1 MMKDSMRKLF
11 IVAAAAISALAQTD
25 LTVGATWTSPQ
36 PQNLATVPAEG
47 SPGGFSTALRAAT
60 TALVAG
66 QPWTPQLSL
75 TLPAATRAGQWLRFR
90 FWARSAN
97 GSLIG
102 LIHELSAAP
111 NTKALDTTVKLSEE
125 WKEFAFTYQ
134 PLDWAQRTSAL
145 RVRLGLSIGT
155 VELAGLRL
163 EDWGSTLQPP
173 PSLGFD
179 AFGGQTVNDDWRES
193 AQARI
198 RQLRM
203 GTLTVKVVDAGGQPL
218 TGAKVEVEQTR
229 HAFRF
234 GTAIADGP
242 LFANT
247 PDGERYRTEI
257 KRLFNYTVLENALKW
272 NFNNGN
278 GFPTASRM
286 LDWCAENGLPV
297 RGHNLLWPSYQYLPT
312 PVRNLRGQELRTAIE
327 LHVKDAAAK
336 AKGRVVLWDV
346 INEAVTNTEVTREAG
361 RDLLWKSYQ
370 WAREIDPDAGL
381 AYNDYNISNSR
392 AGANEAQ
399 RQAILK
405 VIQELLDNG
414 APITLLGDQG
424 HMNVPLTPIPRVLE
438 TWDDLAQFG
447 LPLEITEFDV
457 VLGGIRDEGAQAK
470 YLADYLTAAFSHPK
484 MQSFLMWGFWDGAH
498 WLAAQGAGIY
508 RRDWSPRP
516 MLEAY
521 ERLVFRDWWTR
532 DQGETNEDGSWNT
545 RAFKG
550 THRVRVT
557 VGDITKDVN
566 LTLGDQAE
574 ASVTFP

>member
-1 MMKDSMRKLF
+1 MIKESMRKLF
-11 IVAAAAISALAQTD
+11 IVAALAIPAFAQTD
-25 LTVGATWTSPQ
+25 LTAGLPWTTPQ
-36 PQNLATVPAEG
+36 PQNLATVPADG
-47 SPGGFSTALRAAT
+47 NPGGFPTALRAT
-60 TALVAG
+60 TAALVAG

-75 TLPAATRAGQWLRFR
+75 TLPVATRAGQWLRFR

-102 LIHELSAAP
+102 LIHELNAP
-111 NTKALDTTVKLSEE
+111 PDTKALDTTVKLPAD

-134 PLDWAQRTSAL
+134 SLAWAPRASAL
-145 RVRLGLSIGT
+145 RVRLGLSIGV
-155 VELAGLRL
+155 VEIAGLRL
-163 EDWGSTLQPP
+163 EDWGSAEQPP
-173 PSLGFD
+173 PTIGLD
-179 AFGGQTVNDDWRES
+179 VYGGQAVNDDWRES

-203 GTLTVKVVDAGGQPL
+203 GTLNVKVVDADGQPVM
-218 TGAKVEVEQTR
+218 GAKVEVEQTR

-242 LFANT
+242 LFAT
-247 PDGERYRTEI
+247 SPDGERYRAEI
-257 KRLFNYTVLENALKW
+257 KRLFNYAVLENALKW
-272 NFNNGN
+272 SFNNGN
-278 GFPTASRM
+278 GFPIASRM
-286 LDWCAENGLPV
+286 LDWCAANGIPV
-297 RGHNLLWPSYQYLPT
+297 RGHTLLWPSYRHIPT
-312 PVRNLRGQELRTAIE
+312 QLQSLRGQDLRNAIE
-327 LHVKDAAAK
+327 ARVKDAVSK
-336 AKGRVVLWDV
+336 TRGRVVLWDV
-346 INEAVTNTEVTREAG
+346 VNEAVTNTELTRDGG

-370 WAREIDPDAGL
+370 WAREMDPDIGL
-381 AYNDYNISNSR
+381 VYNDYNISNSR

-405 VIQELLDNG
+405 IIQELLDNG
-414 APITLLGDQG
+414 APVTLLGDQG
-424 HMNVPLTPIPRVLE
+424 HMNVPFTPIPRVLE

-447 LPLEITEFDV
+447 LPIEITEFDV
-457 VLGGIRDEGAQAK
+457 VLGGIRDEEAQAK

-532 DQGETNEDGSWNT
+532 DRGETNEAGIWNT

-557 VGDITKDVN
+557 VGDVTKDGNV
-566 LTLGDQAE
+566 TLDDQAE
-574 ASVTFP
+574 TLVTFP

>member
-1 MMKDSMRKLF
+1 MRPL
-11 IVAAAAISALAQTD
+11 ILIAILAPHALAQTD
-25 LTVGATWTSPQ
+25 LAAGATWSFSQ
-36 PQNLATVPAEG
+36 PQNFSTVAAAD
-47 SPGGFSTALRAAT
+47 SPGGFSSAFRATT

-66 QPWTPQLSL
+66 QPWSPQLSL
-75 TLPAATRAGQWLRFR
+75 TLPAETRAGQWVRFR

-97 GSLIG
+97 GSLAG
-102 LIHELSAAP
+102 LIHELNAAP
-111 NTKALDTTVKLSEE
+111 NTKALDTVVKLSGE
-125 WKEFAFTYQ
+125 WKEFAFAYQ
-134 PLDWAQRTSAL
+134 PIAWAARTSAL
-145 RVRLGLSIGT
+145 RVRLGLSVGT

-163 EDWGSTLQPP
+163 EDWGFTVQPP

-179 AFGGQTVNDDWRES
+179 AYGGQAVDDTWRPA
-193 AQARI
+193 AQERI
-198 RQLRM
+198 RQWRM
-203 GTLTVKVVDAGGQPL
+203 GTLTVNVVDGDGQPVN
-218 TGAKVEVEQTR
+218 GARVDVEQTR

-242 LFANT
+242 LFANS

-257 KRLFNYTVLENALKW
+257 KRLFNYAVLENALKW
-272 NFNNGN
+272 GFQNGN
-278 GFPTASRM
+278 GFPTAARM
-286 LDWCAENGLPV
+286 LDWCAANGLPV
-297 RGHNLLWPSYQYLPT
+297 RGHNLLWPSYQYLPES
-312 PVRNLRGQELRTAIE
+312 VRNLRGQDLRQAIE
-327 LHVKDAAAK
+327 LHVKDAASK

-346 INEAVTNTEVTREAG
+346 VNEAVTNTEVTQEAG

-381 AYNDYNISNSR
+381 AYNDYNISNAK
-392 AGANEAQ
+392 AGSNEAQ

-414 APITLLGDQG
+414 APVTLLGDQG
-424 HMNVPLTPIPRVLE
+424 HMNMPLTPMPRVLE

-447 LPLEITEFDV
+447 LPLEITEFDI
-457 VLGGIRDEGAQAK
+457 VLGGIRDEEAQAK

-498 WLAAQGAGIY
+498 WLAAQGAGIF

-521 ERLVFRDWWTR
+521 ERLVFNEWWTR
-532 DQGETNEDGSWNT
+532 AQGETNEAGRWNT

-557 VGDITKDVN
+557 IGGLTRETEVTLAGDAEIQV
-566 LTLGDQAE
+566 TL
-574 ASVTFP
+574 P

>member
-1 MMKDSMRKLF
+1 MRKLL
-11 IVAAAAISALAQTD
+11 IAAALVIPAFAQTD

-36 PQNLATVPAEG
+36 PQNLATIPAEG
-47 SPGGFSTALRAAT
+47 NPGGFAIALRATT
-60 TALVAG
+60 TAVVAG

-75 TLPAATRAGQWLRFR
+75 TIPAATRPSQWLRFR

-102 LIHELSAAP
+102 LIHELNAAP
-111 NTKALDTTVKLSEE
+111 NTKALDTTVKLSDD
-125 WKEFAFTYQ
+125 WKEFAFAYQ
-134 PLDWAQRTSAL
+134 PLDWAERTSAL
-145 RVRLGLSIGT
+145 RVRLGLSVGT

-179 AFGGQTVNDDWRES
+179 AYGGQTVNDDWREP
-193 AQARI
+193 AQERI

-203 GTLTVKVVDAGGQPL
+203 GSLTVKVVDAGGQPV

-242 LFANT
+242 LFAT
-247 PDGERYRTEI
+247 SPDGERYRAEI
-257 KRLFNYTVLENALKW
+257 KRLFNYAVLENALKW
-272 NFNNGN
+272 SFNNGN

-286 LDWCAENGLPV
+286 LDWCADNGIPV
-297 RGHNLLWPSYQYLPT
+297 RGHTLLWPSYRHIPT
-312 PVRNLRGQELRTAIE
+312 QLQSLRGQDLRNAIE
-327 LHVKDAAAK
+327 ARVKDAVSK
-336 AKGRVVLWDV
+336 TRGRVVLWDV
-346 INEAVTNTEVTREAG
+346 VNEAVTNTELTRDGG

-370 WAREIDPDAGL
+370 WAREVDPDMGL
-381 AYNDYNISNSR
+381 VYNDYNISNSR

-414 APITLLGDQG
+414 APVTLLGDQG
-424 HMNVPLTPIPRVLE
+424 HMNVPFTPIPRVLE
-438 TWDDLAQFG
+438 TWNDLAQFG

-457 VLGGIRDEGAQAK
+457 VLGGIRDEEAQGK

-532 DQGETNEDGSWNT
+532 DQGETNEAGIWSA

-557 VGDITKDVN
+557 AGGVTRETQV
-566 LTLGDQAE
+566 TLADAAE
-574 ASVTFP
+574 IQIAFP